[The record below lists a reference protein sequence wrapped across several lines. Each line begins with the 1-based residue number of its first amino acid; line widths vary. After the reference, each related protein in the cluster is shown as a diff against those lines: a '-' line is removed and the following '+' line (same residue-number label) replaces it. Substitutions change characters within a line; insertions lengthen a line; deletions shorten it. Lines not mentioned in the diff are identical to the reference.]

1 MVQHQLFHLSIEFK
15 LEQMVVFVS
24 ANKQQCSPATPV
36 TERVSVC
43 SAVEGRAAHN
53 TCHDETSQV
62 C

>member
-1 MVQHQLFHLSIEFK
+1 
-15 LEQMVVFVS
+15 MVVFVS
-24 ANKQQCSPATPV
+24 ANKQQCSPATPA

-43 SAVEGRAAHN
+43 SAVEGRADHN

>member
-1 MVQHQLFHLSIEFK
+1 
-15 LEQMVVFVS
+15 MVVFVS
-24 ANKQQCSPATPV
+24 ATKQQSSPMPV
-36 TERVSVC
+36 TERASVC